1 MGISINVPF
10 YYFNCSLLFNPA
22 LVFYQSNYIINSYL
36 LYRRHRY
43 LKRLKVSWPSLS
55 AILKQGRL
63 LQPPPELRRPLKRKK
78 PSQVNNC
85 FIFFPSRLGIYYVC
99 RGTKKWVPGWWF
111 PSAWQV
117 LFWFVCIRS
126 LFAGFV
132 KNCLRSLDIILHQS
146 IYWSEAIFV
155 IMKTSKSC

>member
-10 YYFNCSLLFNPA
+10 YFFNCSLLFNPA

-43 LKRLKVSWPSLS
+43 LKRLKASWPSLS

-85 FIFFPSRLGIYYVC
+85 FIFFSLLVWAFTMCVEGQRNGCLGDGFLPPD
-99 RGTKKWVPGWWF
+99 RFSFG
-111 PSAWQV
+111 
-117 LFWFVCIRS
+117 
-126 LFAGFV
+126 LFALDPY
-132 KNCLRSLDIILHQS
+132 LRVSLKIVFDLCISYCMNRYIDQKR
-146 IYWSEAIFV
+146 FF
-155 IMKTSKSC
+155 